1 MSSDQDNNILFFL
14 CVCEKQ
20 KRSQKSRKRKL
31 TKEEVT
37 ELKKKKSLIV
47 DIISE
52 LHDDVDKFA

>member
-1 MSSDQDNNILFFL
+1 M
-14 CVCEKQ
+14 CEKQ

-37 ELKKKKSLIV
+37 ELKKKKSLVV